1 MSFETLKRLA
11 SRPFVRWP
19 AALLPEP
26 GALPAAAAGACFARP
41 ALGWRLPAVEHVVVV
56 IQRVRQVVE
65 LASLV
70 VGEALGPT
78 GAGVRED
85 GHAAEAEPGAG
96 RLSGARHGRRW
107 RIAAL
112 PMAVL
117 GRPVRV
123 AVVAAEEAL
132 HPLLLG
138 APRGRAPGPLVLG
151 ELEGVE
157 AAPDRLAVD
166 LVLGGEVGQA
176 RAGAKAAPDLL
187 DLLVREF
194 GPTWHRE

>member
-1 MSFETLKRLA
+1 MSFELFKLLA

-78 GAGVRED
+78 GGVFGKMGTPPKPSRALDGCRERGTD
-85 GHAAEAEPGAG
+85 GGDES
-96 RLSGARHGRRW
+96 RYSRW
-107 RIAAL
+107 RC
-112 PMAVL
+112 
-117 GRPVRV
+117 
-123 AVVAAEEAL
+123 
-132 HPLLLG
+132 
-138 APRGRAPGPLVLG
+138 
-151 ELEGVE
+151 
-157 AAPDRLAVD
+157 
-166 LVLGGEVGQA
+166 
-176 RAGAKAAPDLL
+176 
-187 DLLVREF
+187 
-194 GPTWHRE
+194 